1 MAAIILVY
9 GGGCHD
15 KGKWSNYVWTGR
27 RLGTTTTAIITPPHN
42 SIVHTPVAK
51 VLLIEAE
58 YVILTLL
65 FILTTE
71 PQTLEILHIMVICSN
86 KPGDMKKAVI
96 LRV

>member
-27 RLGTTTTAIITPPHN
+27 RLGTTATAIITPAHN

-58 YVILTLL
+58 YVIYVVCRHYSSL
-65 FILTTE
+65 
-71 PQTLEILHIMVICSN
+71 PQTLEILHIMVI
-86 KPGDMKKAVI
+86 
-96 LRV
+96 

>member
-27 RLGTTTTAIITPPHN
+27 RLGTTTAAIITPPHN
-42 SIVHTPVAK
+42 WIVHTPVAK

-58 YVILTLL
+58 YV
-65 FILTTE
+65 FIFTTD
-71 PQTLEILHIMVICSN
+71 TGNIAYYGN
-86 KPGDMKKAVI
+86 MKQ
-96 LRV
+96 